1 MINTSLTKLG
11 THYLTLPPIDQRQS
25 NSIFQISFHLVVI
38 YYNQMD
44 STIQWVEIYLVDTI
58 VHFLIDGG
66 LKDLYNNTYYLR
78 AHVPSSLSATM

>member
-1 MINTSLTKLG
+1 
-11 THYLTLPPIDQRQS
+11 
-25 NSIFQISFHLVVI
+25 
-38 YYNQMD
+38 MD

-66 LKDLYNNTYYLR
+66 LKDLYNNKYYLR